1 MLGAE
6 GNLKRFGGPLIGLR
20 GASVGNAERV
30 VPSKAPLHPWGDAK
44 LGKGV
49 FGAGLRTSLSTSMAV
64 ARGWLALGNQGQS
77 QESEKTSSTSQQ
89 FLSAPK
95 GSVFIGSHFLHK

>member
-6 GNLKRFGGPLIGLR
+6 GNLKRFEGPLIGPK
-20 GASVGNAERV
+20 GASVGNAERAA
-30 VPSKAPLHPWGDAK
+30 PSKVPLHPPSDGQ
-44 LGKGV
+44 LGTWV
-49 FGAGLRTSLSTSMAV
+49 FGAGLRTSPSTGVAV
-64 ARGWLALGNQGQS
+64 VRGWLALGNQGWS

-95 GSVFIGSHFLHK
+95 GSMFIGSHFLHK